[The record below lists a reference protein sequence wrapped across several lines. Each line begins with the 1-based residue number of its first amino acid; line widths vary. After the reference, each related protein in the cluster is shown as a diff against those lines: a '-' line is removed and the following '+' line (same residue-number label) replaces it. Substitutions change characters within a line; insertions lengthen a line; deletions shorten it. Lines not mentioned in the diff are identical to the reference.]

1 MKPSSYAGTSPL
13 PRRLTT
19 ATLSFFFLAIHLPFY
34 DIAQGVTGI
43 ITDYGGYWK
52 SSQSSINPIRPDN
65 SHNLLAFTWNGVQY
79 STGANNSVLSSH
91 GQTFTAGDWWSM
103 NVYSFTGSLGSSSLI
118 ALGQLYDGVDNGP
131 SNPRPSNSNITDY
144 LRDGI
149 RGLNLGTG
157 IANLTAGSTFSF
169 FTHSLN
175 VAKIN
180 DGVPD
185 ILITQIADAGTETYE
200 FQDASGVRVGNA
212 VTVNL
217 SSIGRV
223 GGWTADFYNATV
235 TPMTLAA
242 GYTKTNRDL
251 RLWAADLSL
260 FGITAVNAAN
270 VSRFVIH
277 MSGNS
282 DFSFFA
288 YNNQTIVISNVL
300 PVTLGYFRG
309 KQYQDKVELKWS
321 TLTEKDTRY
330 FIIEKN
336 RGSGY
341 TAIDS
346 VPASGQSTTEKEY
359 TGYDRSPSSGTSNYR
374 LRIVDENGSVKFSPV
389 VSVFFEKR
397 SALSMYPNP
406 ATGMVTVLHAAGV
419 EGDKVMV
426 YNTAGTRVF
435 SQKIIP
441 GKLFTSFNLQE
452 LPRGIYHVSVEVGGV
467 MKTERL
473 LLQ

>member
-1 MKPSSYAGTSPL
+1 MKPYSYAGTSPL
-13 PRRLTT
+13 PRRLMTT
-19 ATLSFFFLAIHLPFY
+19 TLSFFFLAIHLPFY
-34 DIAQGVTGI
+34 SIAQGVTGI

-91 GQTFTAGDWWSM
+91 GQTFTAGDWWAM
-103 NVYSFTGSLGSSSLI
+103 NIYSYSGSIGSSLV
-118 ALGQLYDGVDNGP
+118 ALGQLYDGVDNGA

-149 RGLNLGTG
+149 KGLDLGTG
-157 IANLTAGSTFSF
+157 LANLPLGNTFSF

-175 VAKIN
+175 VARIG

-185 ILITQIADAGTETYE
+185 VLITQIAEPGTETYE
-200 FQDASGVRVGNA
+200 FQDASGARIGNA
-212 VTVNL
+212 VSVNFG
-217 SSIGRV
+217 SIARLGI
-223 GGWTADFYNATV
+223 WAIDFYAGGV
-235 TPMTLAA
+235 TPMTLSSSH
-242 GYTKTNRDL
+242 TKTTRDL

-260 FGITAVNAAN
+260 FGITAANAVN
-270 VSRFVIH
+270 VRRFVIR

-282 DFSFFA
+282 DFAFFA
-288 YNNQTIVISNVL
+288 YNNQSIVISNTL

-346 VPASGQSTTEKEY
+346 VPAAGQSTTEKEY
-359 TGYDRSPSSGTSNYR
+359 TDYDRFPSSGTSNYR
-374 LRIVDENGSVKFSPV
+374 LRIVDENNSVKFSPV

-406 ATGMVTVLHAAGV
+406 ATGMVTVLHAAGG

-426 YNTAGTRVF
+426 YNTAGMRVF

-441 GKLFTSFNLQE
+441 GKLFTSFNVQE
-452 LPRGIYHVSVEVGGV
+452 LPRGVYHVSVEAGGV
-467 MKTERL
+467 VKTERL